1 LIWKWPNLAHT
12 SSLFL
17 KEDTNLSDSK
27 TAEAKWIF
35 APRGGGQIQGFNVA
49 GLEWFAEDPIGKVV
63 REICQN
69 SIDAVLDKDK
79 PVRVAIDFSEKAT
92 SELFQ
97 LARLAPYISAAKEA
111 ARIQNSA
118 EPYLFWEDAG
128 TLLAK

>member
-1 LIWKWPNLAHT
+1 M
-12 SSLFL
+12 
-17 KEDTNLSDSK
+17 SDSK